1 VQFAVVER
9 ILEKHSSNALMLCE
23 RRLHIAAL
31 HPRPDARP
39 LLSREIDDHR
49 LVFDNLPVSV
59 STDSFKKYLQRAS
72 PSQDDDAEFD
82 RESAIT
88 DVIYGVHHGTALAV
102 FQQPYGKQVCTLL
115 AASVPKK
122 CFFVLCELER
132 ATHGNSHWSCGSHE
146 IPVAVGMYKP
156 FTWEWE

>member
-72 PSQDDDAEFD
+72 PSQDDD

-88 DVIYGVHHGTALAV
+88 DVVYGVHHGTALAV

-122 CFFVLCELER
+122 CFFLCELE
-132 ATHGNSHWSCGSHE
+132 
-146 IPVAVGMYKP
+146 
-156 FTWEWE
+156 